1 MTYTGADV
9 RREAEAYREWSRQRD
24 KEQFHNVIRARLLA
38 YDEMRNHDPAATPS
52 WKGRTGH
59 DDQSV
64 RSSC

>member
-9 RREAEAYREWSRQRD
+9 RREADAYREWSRQRD
-24 KEQFHNVIRARLLA
+24 KEQFHNITRARMLA
-38 YDEMRNHDPAATPS
+38 YDEMRNHEPS
-52 WKGRTGH
+52 EGRTGH

>member
-24 KEQFHNVIRARLLA
+24 KEQFYNVILARLLA
-38 YDEMRNHDPAATPS
+38 YYEMRNHVHSATSS
-52 WKGRTGH
+52 WKGRTDH

>member
-38 YDEMRNHDPAATPS
+38 YDEMRNHEPAATSS
-52 WKGRTGH
+52 WKRKTGH

>member
-38 YDEMRNHDPAATPS
+38 YDEMRNHEPAATPS
-52 WKGRTGH
+52 WKG
-59 DDQSV
+59 
-64 RSSC
+64 